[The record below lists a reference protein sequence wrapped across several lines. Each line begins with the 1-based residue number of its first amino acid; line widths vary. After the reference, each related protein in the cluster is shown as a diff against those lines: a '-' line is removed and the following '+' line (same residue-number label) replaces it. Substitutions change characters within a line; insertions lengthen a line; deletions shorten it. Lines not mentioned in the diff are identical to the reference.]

1 MRMYI
6 NTIEYRGHVIQR
18 QDPSS
23 YITYS
28 NELDGE
34 QKPLEHI
41 LKIMCFI
48 KTSYLL
54 KLPRKMV
61 LSLNSP

>member
-1 MRMYI
+1 
-6 NTIEYRGHVIQR
+6 VIQR

-23 YITYS
+23 YITYN
-28 NELDGE
+28 NELDGG

-41 LKIMCFI
+41 LKIVCFI